1 MVGRKQFA
9 DMNYEVKFK
18 IQNNKRCDLTGF
30 EEVKTAG
37 MFDIVEIEN
46 NFSSYIET
54 RAISYLFLSG
64 KRYIES

>member
-37 MFDIVEIEN
+37 MFDIVEIEDI
-46 NFSSYIET
+46 FTSYIET
-54 RAISYLFLSG
+54 GAVFNLLFSG
-64 KRYIES
+64 KRYIEN

>member
-46 NFSSYIET
+46 SFTPYIET
-54 RAISYLFLSG
+54 GAVFNLFLSG
-64 KRYIES
+64 KQYVKN

>member
-37 MFDIVEIEN
+37 MFDIVEIEDI
-46 NFSSYIET
+46 FTSYIET
-54 RAISYLFLSG
+54 GAVFNLLFSG
-64 KRYIES
+64 KQYVKN